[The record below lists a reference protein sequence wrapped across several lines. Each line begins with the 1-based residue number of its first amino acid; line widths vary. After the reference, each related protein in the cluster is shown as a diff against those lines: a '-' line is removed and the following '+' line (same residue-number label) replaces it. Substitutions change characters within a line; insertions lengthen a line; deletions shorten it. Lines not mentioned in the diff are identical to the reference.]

1 MECPKLLHEALLSKD
16 PAHSV
21 GKSLQMVSRME
32 ALPKRSRAEL
42 YFLNID
48 SVLET
53 QGEILFL
60 PPKKKKEDLNEPHK
74 GDFQT
79 L

>member
-21 GKSLQMVSRME
+21 GKSPQMVSRME

-42 YFLNID
+42 YFLNIE

-53 QGEILFL
+53 LGEILFL
-60 PPKKKKEDLNEPHK
+60 PPEKKEDLNEPHK

>member
-1 MECPKLLHEALLSKD
+1 
-16 PAHSV
+16 
-21 GKSLQMVSRME
+21 MVSRME

-42 YFLNID
+42 YFLNIE

-53 QGEILFL
+53 LGEILFL
-60 PPKKKKEDLNEPHK
+60 PPEKKEDLNEPHK

>member
-1 MECPKLLHEALLSKD
+1 MRHYCQKTQHTVLENP
-16 PAHSV
+16 PN
-21 GKSLQMVSRME
+21 GIQ
-32 ALPKRSRAEL
+32 RSRAEL
-42 YFLNID
+42 YFLNIE

-53 QGEILFL
+53 LGEILFL
-60 PPKKKKEDLNEPHK
+60 PPEKKEDLNEPHK